1 MQSHTTELCLTQNI
15 NNTDLP
21 AFESIRQSELL
32 EGMREHKK
40 NFSWHRLSIIRHI
53 QVCTA
58 SLGKEQEYFSP
69 SLPKAVEIST
79 AEGSGNACVKE
90 EELTFPETVGMFS
103 LAELFGKIAPHQN
116 LNKTRFWYSF
126 FLLCSYV
133 IYAFLQSEIKDSN
146 FFDHNNKLNE

>member
-1 MQSHTTELCLTQNI
+1 MEGVRNIEALDRGRFFFLTAVCLLILVFSLQPCKFKHMDMQSHTTELCLTQNI

-58 SLGKEQEYFSP
+58 SLGKE
-69 SLPKAVEIST
+69 
-79 AEGSGNACVKE
+79 
-90 EELTFPETVGMFS
+90 
-103 LAELFGKIAPHQN
+103 
-116 LNKTRFWYSF
+116 
-126 FLLCSYV
+126 
-133 IYAFLQSEIKDSN
+133 
-146 FFDHNNKLNE
+146 